1 MIFVDTSAF
10 VALNNPEDP
19 HHRKSLQV
27 SLNLEKEPTAF
38 LTTNYILAES
48 YTVISQK
55 VNKEASVYFKENL
68 DPRIRIVRADE
79 SLEETAWEIFKEIK
93 SKNVSYVDCTSF
105 AVMKAFNIR
114 QAFAFDDD
122 FKRLGF
128 SLLT

>member
-93 SKNVSYVDCTSF
+93 SKNVSYIDCTSF
-105 AVMKAFNIR
+105 AVMKAFNIKK
-114 QAFAFDDD
+114 AFAFDDD